1 MMQLRETNSCFSA
14 KLRGFL
20 FALTILETPAFF
32 AIYAITG
39 RTYAGSESSSVY
51 VIYMIFML
59 AMQAFFLV
67 RKRRIKRNEFRW
79 LLIPLLFVG
88 LAWIFAVINHQSLN
102 TSIIRNVILWQYTG
116 ILLAININSY
126 DLEEEI
132 RHALVILMLV
142 ITLGSVVSVLLP
154 FVRGRSIYS
163 IAGYSLTGNSFQ
175 TQSYYIALS
184 AGINLFFFSS
194 ARKNNAVRIV
204 SYVLLGIQFVC
215 SILYAGRGGMLL
227 ALAYV
232 VAFYFISTRKSG
244 NVKNKI
250 MMIVVYIAVFI
261 ILFFALGHLVDSS
274 PVLKQRFGR
283 IFSYI
288 GEGGIDLSQTSN
300 RDILY
305 SRALG
310 HIAHSPLFGYGI
322 LGYEYLDGLNRYP
335 HNIVLEMLI
344 EGGIVYLLLWLLII
358 ISGYRK
364 MKRISDTSSYEL
376 YLIVFMFSIIKLMF
390 SSSYS
395 YEMLFWF
402 SIVFAHIC
410 NREEVP
416 AE

>member
-1 MMQLRETNSCFSA
+1 MSLYYGGVDATIRLKKRMMQLRETNSCFSA

-39 RTYAGSESSSVY
+39 RTYAGSESTSVY

-204 SYVLLGIQFVC
+204 SYVLLGIH
-215 SILYAGRGGMLL
+215 
-227 ALAYV
+227 
-232 VAFYFISTRKSG
+232 
-244 NVKNKI
+244 
-250 MMIVVYIAVFI
+250 
-261 ILFFALGHLVDSS
+261 LF
-274 PVLKQRFGR
+274 
-283 IFSYI
+283 
-288 GEGGIDLSQTSN
+288 
-300 RDILY
+300 
-305 SRALG
+305 
-310 HIAHSPLFGYGI
+310 
-322 LGYEYLDGLNRYP
+322 
-335 HNIVLEMLI
+335 
-344 EGGIVYLLLWLLII
+344 
-358 ISGYRK
+358 
-364 MKRISDTSSYEL
+364 
-376 YLIVFMFSIIKLMF
+376 
-390 SSSYS
+390 
-395 YEMLFWF
+395 
-402 SIVFAHIC
+402 
-410 NREEVP
+410 
-416 AE
+416 

>member
-1 MMQLRETNSCFSA
+1 MQLKEKNSSFSD
-14 KLRGFL
+14 KLRGIL

-39 RTYAGSESSSVY
+39 RTYAGSESSSAY
-51 VIYMIFML
+51 VIYMIIML
-59 AMQAFFLV
+59 ALQAVFLV
-67 RKRRIKRNEFRW
+67 SKRRIRRNEFKW
-79 LLIPLLFVG
+79 LLVPLLFVG
-88 LAWIFAVINHQSLN
+88 LAWLFAVIHGQPLN
-102 TSIIRNVILWQYTG
+102 TSIVRNAILWQYTG
-116 ILLAININSY
+116 IILAININSY
-126 DLEEEI
+126 DLDEEI
-132 RHALVILMLV
+132 KNALVILMLI
-142 ITLGSVVSVLLP
+142 ITLGSVISVLLP
-154 FVRGRSIYS
+154 FLRGRSIYS

-194 ARKNNAVRIV
+194 TGKNNAVKV
-204 SYVLLGIQFVC
+204 ASYVLLGVQLVC

-232 VAFYFISTRKSG
+232 VVFYFISTRRSG
-244 NVKNKI
+244 NTQNRLV
-250 MMIVVYIAVFI
+250 MIVVYIAIFI
-261 ILFFALGHLVDSS
+261 ILFLALGHIVDSS

-305 SRALG
+305 TKALE
-310 HIAHSPLFGYGI
+310 HIGHSPLFGYGI

-335 HNIVLEMLI
+335 HNIALEILI
-344 EGGIVYLLLWLLII
+344 EGGIVYLLIWVFIV

-364 MKRISDTSSYEL
+364 MKRIKNTSLYEL
-376 YLIVFMFSIIKLMF
+376 YLIVFMFSVVKLMF

-416 AE
+416 VE